1 MQLSQLHKES
11 VMKLSAA
18 AQTSIDTQLSKQL
31 SSDQSHRRF
40 LLLKLLSSIQLL
52 AKQGLAFR
60 GHIEG
65 ESNF

>member
-1 MQLSQLHKES
+1 
-11 VMKLSAA
+11 MKLSAA
-18 AQTSIDTQLSKQL
+18 AQPSIDTQLSKQL

-60 GHIEG
+60 QWTH
-65 ESNF
+65 